1 MKKKVLSIF
10 LCMAMMI
17 TVLTGCESKSK
28 GDSKSNADSEK
39 TVEIKNEGN
48 PIVIASMTDE
58 EGQIYGELMKQV
70 LEANGY
76 KVDAN
81 GLGTYNNTTLP
92 RQSLME
98 GQVDMV
104 VDYTGRGM
112 MFIKDVDKSLYQK
125 DLKTA
130 FETTKKA
137 DEKNGLEWLC
147 YSPYNNTDGICV
159 KKEWAEKN
167 KIKTFEDLADYLNKG
182 GDFKLAIATENSYV
196 ADSPTCLP
204 GWEEKYGFKLKDDQ
218 VVVGVTEPQ
227 AMVSKGSDNF
237 TAASCYTTGGAID
250 ALDLYVIKDTKT
262 VSPVYSPS
270 AICTKEILK
279 KYPEL
284 KEVLEPAF
292 SAINE
297 DIIREMNKKL
307 STDGENVVDIVS
319 EFLKNNNLI
328 K

>member
-1 MKKKVLSIF
+1 
-10 LCMAMMI
+10 
-17 TVLTGCESKSK
+17 
-28 GDSKSNADSEK
+28 
-39 TVEIKNEGN
+39 
-48 PIVIASMTDE
+48 
-58 EGQIYGELMKQV
+58 
-70 LEANGY
+70 
-76 KVDAN
+76 
-81 GLGTYNNTTLP
+81 
-92 RQSLME
+92 
-98 GQVDMV
+98 
-104 VDYTGRGM
+104 
-112 MFIKDVDKSLYQK
+112 
-125 DLKTA
+125 
-130 FETTKKA
+130 
-137 DEKNGLEWLC
+137 
-147 YSPYNNTDGICV
+147 
-159 KKEWAEKN
+159 
-167 KIKTFEDLADYLNKG
+167 
-182 GDFKLAIATENSYV
+182 
-196 ADSPTCLP
+196 
-204 GWEEKYGFKLKDDQ
+204 
-218 VVVGVTEPQ
+218 
-227 AMVSKGSDNF
+227 MVSKGSDNF